1 MCGGR
6 RNRMLW
12 SECEPCLGKVSS
24 IHIYIIGDNKIMCQQ
39 GGLHLFVMKDL
50 APIVLQ
56 NKEQS
61 FRIIV

>member
-1 MCGGR
+1 
-6 RNRMLW
+6 MLW

-24 IHIYIIGDNKIMCQQ
+24 IHIYIIGDNKIMCQE